1 MMRRQGAKLS
11 KQRVLILFFLSD
23 RMWDLLSRKLHGKL
37 WTILSIRE
45 DLYTSTSIL
54 AEKRAESLDRH
65 VLMVAIQKY
74 VEICL
79 IPLPLHPVQQMTAA
93 SIS

>member
-54 AEKRAESLDRH
+54 G
-65 VLMVAIQKY
+65 
-74 VEICL
+74 
-79 IPLPLHPVQQMTAA
+79 
-93 SIS
+93 